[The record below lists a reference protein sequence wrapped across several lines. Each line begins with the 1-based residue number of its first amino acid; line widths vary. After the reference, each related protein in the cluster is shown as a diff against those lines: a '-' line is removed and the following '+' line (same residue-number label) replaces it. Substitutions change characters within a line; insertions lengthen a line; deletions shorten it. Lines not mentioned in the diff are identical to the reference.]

1 MSRNKNLKKIKMK
14 KINISVL
21 LLALICS
28 FLMSSCAKSLLISN
42 GAKDNKPLIFNN
54 EYKTSNLEEIVV
66 EGSAFCGIPSFSKNN
81 KNNHKNGFLFTF
93 NGVELSKTK
102 RILPILTLVGYSFVS
117 QVAIQRVFG
126 QKTETLGNT
135 TYKTGEYRLGF
146 VPSYIIGLPI
156 AGMLNNLT
164 WFNSSLSGASATLNY
179 RLVSENPNI
188 DLFYYPKYEINKK
201 NVFSDEGIKLK
212 YLFVQD
218 ATVKARVSGATLIHK

>member
-1 MSRNKNLKKIKMK
+1 MK
-14 KINISVL
+14 KKTNISVL

-28 FLMSSCAKSLLISN
+28 FLMSSCAKSLLTSN

-54 EYKTSNLEEIVV
+54 EYKTSNLAEISG
-66 EGSAFCGIPSFSKNN
+66 EGKAFCGIPSFSKNN
-81 KNNHKNGFLFTF
+81 KNNNKNGFMFTF
-93 NGVELSKTK
+93 NGGTLGTTP
-102 RILPILTLVGYSFVS
+102 RILPIISLIGYSFIS
-117 QVAIQRVFG
+117 QTVVQRIG
-126 QKTETLGNT
+126 G
-135 TYKTGEYRLGF
+135 TGDDGYSRLGF

-164 WFNSSLSGASATLNY
+164 WNNSALSGASATLNY
-179 RLVSENPNI
+179 RLVSENPKV

-218 ATVKARVSGATLIHK
+218 ATLKARVSGATLIHK

>member
-1 MSRNKNLKKIKMK
+1 MK
-14 KINISVL
+14 KKTNISVL

-42 GAKDNKPLIFNN
+42 GAADNKPLIFNN
-54 EYKTSNLEEIVV
+54 EYKTSNLEEITV
-66 EGSAFCGIPSFSKNN
+66 EGTAFCGIPSFTKNN
-81 KNNHKNGFLFTF
+81 KNNNKNGFMFTF
-93 NGVELSKTK
+93 NGVTLGKTP
-102 RILPILTLVGYSFVS
+102 RILPIISLIGYSFIS
-117 QVAIQRVFG
+117 QTVVQRIVG
-126 QKTETLGNT
+126 QKTETSGNT
-135 TYKTGEYRLGF
+135 TFKTGEYRLGF

-164 WFNSSLSGASATLNY
+164 WNNSALSGASATLNY
-179 RLVSENPNI
+179 RLVSENPKV

-218 ATVKARVSGATLIHK
+218 ATLKARVSGATLIHK